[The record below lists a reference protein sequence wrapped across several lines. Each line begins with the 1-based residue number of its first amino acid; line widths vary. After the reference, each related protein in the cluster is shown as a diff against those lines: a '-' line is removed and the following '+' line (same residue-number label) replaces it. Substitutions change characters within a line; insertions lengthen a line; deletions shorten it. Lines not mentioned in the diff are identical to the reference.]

1 MIRIYFTVE
10 ELINLGFEKVEDG
23 GLIYLQR
30 VLVPTD
36 YMNSP
41 FIATE
46 DVWSLEGGME
56 LRVSA
61 SGDENWLGEEELLA
75 IIKRGYL

>member
-1 MIRIYFTVE
+1 MRQHFTPE

-23 GLIYLQR
+23 GMAYLQYI
-30 VLVPTD
+30 LDKND
-36 YMNSP
+36 YFTSS
-41 FIATE
+41 FLSTE
-46 DVWSLEGGME
+46 DVWSLESGME

>member
-1 MIRIYFTVE
+1 MRQIFTVE
-10 ELINLGFEKVEDG
+10 ELINLGFEKVEDSPT
-23 GLIYLQR
+23 YLQYI
-30 VLVPTD
+30 LNKND
-36 YMNSP
+36 YFSSN
-41 FIATE
+41 FIASE
-46 DVWSLEGGME
+46 DVWNLESGME

>member
-1 MIRIYFTVE
+1 MRTHFTVE

-23 GLIYLQR
+23 GLIYLQK
-30 VLVPTD
+30 VLIPTD
-36 YMNSP
+36 YVNSP
-41 FIATE
+41 YLATE
-46 DVWSLEGGME
+46 DVWSLESGME

-61 SGDENWLGEEELLA
+61 SGDENWLGETELLA